1 MTSELEFNFRSLD
14 ELGSLYQVDAQENAL
29 IRARGD
35 VNIEPDSPDLGGGG
49 NAGNVNFGTV
59 DNPIIKATFNATEV
73 DFGTAT
79 FTGLT
84 LPWSD
89 IDFTG
94 SLSNDIEDFDSA
106 VSTSTLSS
114 DVSVHIADTSNPH
127 AVTTAQL
134 GTYTSLEIDTGFA
147 LKADLSDLTT
157 HTNASSVHGVTG
169 NVVGD
174 TDAQVLTNKSINAL
188 SNDLTQIA
196 VANLSASFSLPYEMT
211 DLNDS
216 IVFTDLATGF
226 SLPWSSLN
234 KVGGSIADIPNRD
247 HSDLSNSG
255 SYAHTSIDSHID
267 SAASHGVST
276 VAGLVEVQTLTN
288 KTISATQNTITG
300 LADANVSNSAAIQG
314 TKVVPDFGTQSPVTT
329 TSYDWLVGGYRTSL
343 LAAQSGQ
350 VADLSWELPPEDGS
364 FGQVLSTN
372 GSGRLSWSSAS
383 GGGGSGQS
391 FTWLQGDPATRSFTH
406 NYSSRNVV
414 VTVVDENFKT
424 VEVSDESRLD
434 DNNIQLTREGTV
446 GGDWT
451 ILVQFIA

>member
-49 NAGNVNFGTV
+49 SAGNVNFGTV
-59 DNPIIKATFNATEV
+59 DNPIVKATFNATEV

-94 SLSNDIEDFDSA
+94 SLANDIEDFDSA

-114 DVSVHIADTSNPH
+114 DVSTHTSNTSNPH
-127 AVTTAQL
+127 AVTTTQL
-134 GTYTSLEIDTGFA
+134 GTYTSVEIDSALA
-147 LKADLSDLTT
+147 LKADLNDLTT
-157 HTNASSVHGVTG
+157 HEGSSSVHGVTG

-174 TDAQVLTNKSINAL
+174 TDVQTLTNKSINAL
-188 SNDLTQIA
+188 SNSLTEIDIP
-196 VANLSASFSLPYEMT
+196 NLAASFTLPYEMT
-211 DLNDS
+211 DLNDA
-216 IVFTDLATGF
+216 ILFTDLATGF

-234 KVGGSIADIPNRD
+234 KAGGSIADIPNRD

-255 SYAHTSIDSHID
+255 SYTHSDVDSHID
-267 SAASHGVST
+267 SVASHGVSA
-276 VAGLVEVQTLTN
+276 VAGLVESQTFTN

-300 LADANVSNSAAIQG
+300 LTDASISNSAAIQG

-329 TSYDWLVGGYRTSL
+329 TSYEWLVGGYRTSL

-372 GSGRLSWSSAS
+372 GSGRLSWSSAA

-424 VEVSDESRLD
+424 IEVSDESRLD
-434 DNNIQLTREGTV
+434 LNNIQLSREGTV

-451 ILVQFIA
+451 VLVQLIA